1 MMKGSHGSI
10 SEIQPCTVEKG
21 GPVIRIIICDDD
33 QAFLEK
39 FRNAIDSVLQGMNV
53 NAKIHTYSCA
63 EDIGQPILASCDI
76 AFLDIDF
83 GRTRYNGLDI
93 ARKLRA
99 ERKDAIIIFVTN
111 FIEYAPEGYEVQAFR
126 YVLKLD
132 VESKLK
138 DYLHQAITHLRSF
151 CETLKIKVN
160 GEIIDIPLKSIL
172 YIESQLRQV
181 LIHVQRDSS
190 GRAIKKYS
198 CYASLAE
205 MEKQLAPQG
214 FLRIQKSYLVNMAHL
229 RRFQCREAM
238 LDNGTV
244 LPVSEKNYAEQK
256 QKYLYW
262 RGLR

>member
-1 MMKGSHGSI
+1 MKGNHGNVQ
-10 SEIQPCTVEKG
+10 EILPCTVERG
-21 GPVIRIIICDDD
+21 SPVIRVIICDDD
-33 QAFLEK
+33 EIFLEK
-39 FRNAIDSVLQGMNV
+39 LRKAIDSVLQGMNV
-53 NAKIHTYSCA
+53 IAKIHTYSRM

-83 GRTRYNGLDI
+83 AHTRYNGLDI
-93 ARKLRA
+93 ALKLRS
-99 ERKDAIIIFVTN
+99 ERNDAIIIFVTN

-138 DYLHQAITHLRSF
+138 DYLQQAITQLQTV

-190 GRAIKKYS
+190 GKTIKKYS

-205 MEKQLAPQG
+205 MEKQLEPQG
-214 FLRIQKSYLVNMAHL
+214 FLRIQKSYLVNMTHL
-229 RRFQCREAM
+229 QRFQCREAM
-238 LDNGTV
+238 LDNGTI
-244 LPVSEKNYAEQK
+244 LPVSEKNYAERK

-262 RGLR
+262 RGFQ